1 MKFTPVKTPEVAKRL
16 FPKYIWDIKTN
27 EKILYLSFDD
37 GPTPGITEFVLDT
50 LNEFNAKATFFCI
63 GNNVEK
69 HPEIYNRILKEGHA
83 VGNHTH
89 HHLNAWKHSAKVYME
104 DVARASER
112 IDSKLFRPPYGKL
125 KLAHSKQ
132 LASLNFKI
140 VMWDVLSFD
149 WESEI
154 SPETCLANVISK
166 ATKGSIVVFH
176 DSMKAERNLKHALPK
191 VLNYFSAIGFS
202 FEKIAL

>member
-16 FPKYIWDIKTN
+16 FPKYIWDIKTD

-37 GPTPGITEFVLDT
+37 GPTPVVTEFVLDT
-50 LNEFNAKATFFCI
+50 LNQYKAKATFFCI
-63 GNNVEK
+63 GNNVDK
-69 HPEIYNRILKEGHA
+69 YPEIYNRILDEGHA

-89 HHLNAWKHSAKVYME
+89 HHLNAWKHSAEVYME
-104 DVARASER
+104 DVAQASKK
-112 IDSKLFRPPYGKL
+112 IHSKLFRPPYGKL
-125 KLAHSKQ
+125 KLAHGKS
-132 LASLNFKI
+132 LSTLNFKI

-166 ATKGSIVVFH
+166 STKGSIVVFH
-176 DSMKAERNLKHALPK
+176 DSLKAERNMKYALPK
-191 VLNYFSAIGFS
+191 VLDYFSKLDYNFKAI
-202 FEKIAL
+202 EI